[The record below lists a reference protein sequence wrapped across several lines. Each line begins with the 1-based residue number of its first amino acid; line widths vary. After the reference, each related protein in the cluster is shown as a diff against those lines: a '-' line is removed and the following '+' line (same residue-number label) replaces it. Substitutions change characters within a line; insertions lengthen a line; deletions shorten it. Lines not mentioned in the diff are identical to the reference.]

1 MITTSLESLVEYYY
15 EALDVLKDKTLK
27 TITNKDKEQYLKD
40 SLEYLEFISNTDI
53 TVH

>member
-1 MITTSLESLVEYYY
+1 MTKPIDSLIEYYY
-15 EALDVLKDKTLK
+15 EALNVLKDKTLK
-27 TITNKDKEQYLKD
+27 TVTQKDKEQYLKD